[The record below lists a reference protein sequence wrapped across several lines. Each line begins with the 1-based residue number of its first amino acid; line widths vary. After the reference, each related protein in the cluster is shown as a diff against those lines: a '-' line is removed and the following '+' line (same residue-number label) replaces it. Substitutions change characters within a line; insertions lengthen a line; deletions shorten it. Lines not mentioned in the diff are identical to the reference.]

1 VCTVVLLGSRTVW
14 NGDVRVPGSCGGR
27 LVVRLLMNNNKVAIA
42 CLVVIYAMASGLS
55 YVTFRRYP
63 DHSGTAAVQ
72 WLLFYIV
79 TVVYPLIWTVQ
90 NLRLVRKLGL
100 DHSQPLRRF
109 VWAPVIVG
117 GTSLLTGL
125 SLLLPLLR

>member
-1 VCTVVLLGSRTVW
+1 
-14 NGDVRVPGSCGGR
+14 
-27 LVVRLLMNNNKVAIA
+27 MNNKVAIT
-42 CLVVIYAMASGLS
+42 CLVVIYAMASGLT

-63 DHSGTAAVQ
+63 DHSGMAAVQ
-72 WLLFYIV
+72 WLLFYVV

-100 DHSQPLRRF
+100 DQSQQVSRYA
-109 VWAPVIVG
+109 WAPVIVG

-125 SLLLPLLR
+125 SLLFPLLR

>member
-1 VCTVVLLGSRTVW
+1 
-14 NGDVRVPGSCGGR
+14 
-27 LVVRLLMNNNKVAIA
+27 MNNKVAIT
-42 CLVVIYAMASGLS
+42 CLVVIYAMASGLT

-72 WLLFYIV
+72 GILIYTV
-79 TVVYPLIWTVQ
+79 TVVYTPIWTFQ

-100 DHSQPLRRF
+100 DQSQPLRRYA
-109 VWAPVIVG
+109 WAPVIVG

-125 SLLLPLLR
+125 SLLFPLLR

>member
-1 VCTVVLLGSRTVW
+1 
-14 NGDVRVPGSCGGR
+14 
-27 LVVRLLMNNNKVAIA
+27 MNNNKVAIA

-79 TVVYPLIWTVQ
+79 TVVYPSIWTVQ

-100 DHSQPLRRF
+100 DHSQTLRRHA
-109 VWAPVIVG
+109 WAPVIVG

-125 SLLLPLLR
+125 SLLFPLLR